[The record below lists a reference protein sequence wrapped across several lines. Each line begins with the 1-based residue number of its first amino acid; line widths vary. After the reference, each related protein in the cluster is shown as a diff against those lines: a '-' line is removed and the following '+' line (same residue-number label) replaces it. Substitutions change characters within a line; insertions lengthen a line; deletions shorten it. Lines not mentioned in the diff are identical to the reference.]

1 MYTRGYPHDD
11 QLPETGRTYGTIC
24 TVSRVGDKIF
34 KTYGESLGRLI
45 DKDRLVFYNR
55 SRGLFRYD
63 DKTGAFLPAPSDVE
77 IPKRKSRLKVPAQT
91 VTFVFGDTYLLDRF
105 MEDLELYPVL
115 QSAYADRLDSLKAM
129 ICFYIVSSLS
139 NCYASQW
146 LETNIAKRLFPQAHL
161 SSSQVSAL
169 LKYIGDPSRQQSFF
183 LNNLQW
189 FVRSYQKKE
198 LGNILIDST
207 GLPNSIHFS
216 LTAISN
222 HNGKINN
229 EVRLIYVVQQKTG
242 MPIYMRCI
250 PGNIIDVN
258 PLRRTILELKQMGVD
273 THFAITDAGYVSEE
287 NIDILYKEEISF
299 LARLQPNRKLFKT
312 LVKEHLA
319 DARDNGILVK
329 QNQRLVRV
337 KKIACRFNEKTDRDG
352 TVTKAGHQAYTYLCI
367 DLQRS
372 ALEQLNLIEQ
382 VAEGKISTD
391 SYEHRI
397 EKAGIFILVSK
408 RSIQPNKV
416 LETYYTRQE
425 IEQVFDLKKNYT
437 AMLPL
442 AVQTEETFRGHMVLT
457 FIATIVAKAL
467 TEKLQNTK
475 YPIQPT
481 LSNLATQSITDIQGT
496 LITSEPNKITRLA
509 YELSLIHI

>member
-1 MYTRGYPHDD
+1 
-11 QLPETGRTYGTIC
+11 
-24 TVSRVGDKIF
+24 
-34 KTYGESLGRLI
+34 
-45 DKDRLVFYNR
+45 
-55 SRGLFRYD
+55 
-63 DKTGAFLPAPSDVE
+63 
-77 IPKRKSRLKVPAQT
+77 
-91 VTFVFGDTYLLDRF
+91 
-105 MEDLELYPVL
+105 
-115 QSAYADRLDSLKAM
+115 
-129 ICFYIVSSLS
+129 
-139 NCYASQW
+139 
-146 LETNIAKRLFPQAHL
+146 
-161 SSSQVSAL
+161 
-169 LKYIGDPSRQQSFF
+169 
-183 LNNLQW
+183 
-189 FVRSYQKKE
+189 
-198 LGNILIDST
+198 
-207 GLPNSIHFS
+207 
-216 LTAISN
+216 
-222 HNGKINN
+222 
-229 EVRLIYVVQQKTG
+229 
-242 MPIYMRCI
+242 
-250 PGNIIDVN
+250 
-258 PLRRTILELKQMGVD
+258 MGVD

-299 LARLQPNRKLFKT
+299 LARLQPNCKLFKT

-337 KKIACRFNEKTDRDG
+337 KKIACRLNEKTDRDG
-352 TVTKAGHQAYTYLCI
+352 TVTKAGHPAYTYLCI

-425 IEQVFDLKKNYT
+425 IEQVFDLEKNYT

-442 AVQTEETFRGHMVLT
+442 DVQTEENFRGHMVLT

-509 YELSLIHI
+509 YEAVGVDYPVCIE